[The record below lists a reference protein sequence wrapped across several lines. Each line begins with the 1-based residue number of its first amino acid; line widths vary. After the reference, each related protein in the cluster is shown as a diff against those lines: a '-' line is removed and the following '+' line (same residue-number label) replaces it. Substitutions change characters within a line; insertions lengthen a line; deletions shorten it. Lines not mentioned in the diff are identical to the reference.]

1 MIRESLLEAD
11 RITHRMDEL
20 RMEGVAENDQQM
32 LDLSMEKAKA
42 LRPCVNLTAED
53 KVFLARKI
61 ERPHIDD
68 FIGALF
74 TDFFQQKGD
83 HLYDDDPAI
92 YGGIARFHG
101 VPVSVVGH
109 RKGHTAEENVA
120 YNFGMAK
127 PEGYRKALRIM
138 EQAEKFGRPII
149 TFIDTPGAFPGIDA
163 EEHGQ
168 GEAIARNMARMSSF
182 HVPIISI
189 VTGEGSSGGALAIGV
204 CNRLLMLEYAVYSV
218 LSPEGFASI
227 LWKDSGRH
235 AEACDIMKLTADD
248 IRDAGVCDE
257 VIPEPL
263 GGGQENPKRLYGSMD
278 MAIEKNLS
286 TLMAMSPE
294 ELLRDR
300 RKKFREMQ

>member
-1 MIRESLLEAD
+1 MIRESLMEVG
-11 RITHRMDEL
+11 RINMRMEEL
-20 RMEGVAENDQQM
+20 RSKGRAEDDQEM
-32 LDLSMEKAKA
+32 LDLSMEKARM

-68 FIGALF
+68 FIKALF
-74 TDFFQQKGD
+74 TDFFEQRGD

-101 VPVSVVGH
+101 IPVSVVGH

-138 EQAEKFGRPII
+138 DQAEKFGRPII

-168 GEAIARNMARMSSF
+168 GEAIARNMARMSSY
-182 HVPIISI
+182 HVPVISI
-189 VTGEGSSGGALAIGV
+189 VTGEGSSGGALALGV

-227 LWKDSGRH
+227 LWKDSSRH
-235 AEACDIMKLTADD
+235 AEACEIMKLTADD
-248 IRDAGVCDE
+248 IREAHVADE

-263 GGGQENPKRLYGSMD
+263 GGGQENPRRLYGSMD

-286 TLMAMSPE
+286 ALMAMSPG

-300 RKKFREMQ
+300 RRKFRGMQ

>member
-1 MIRESLLEAD
+1 MIRDSLLKAD
-11 RITHRMDEL
+11 RVEKKIDEL
-20 RMEGVAENDQQM
+20 RKNGLTENDKELQR
-32 LDLSMEKAKA
+32 LYMEKAHA

-68 FIGALF
+68 FIKALF
-74 TDFFQQKGD
+74 TDFFEQKGD

-101 VPVSVVGH
+101 IPVSVVGH
-109 RKGHTAEENVA
+109 RKGHSAEENVA

-138 EQAEKFGRPII
+138 DQAEKFKRPII
-149 TFIDTPGAFPGIDA
+149 TFIDTPGAYPGIDA

-168 GEAIARNMARMSSF
+168 GEAIARNMAKMSGY
-182 HVPIISI
+182 HVPVISV
-189 VTGEGSSGGALAIGV
+189 VTGEGNSGGALAIGV

-227 LWKDSGRH
+227 LWKDSARH
-235 AEACDIMKLTADD
+235 GEACDIMKLTADD
-248 IRDAGVCDE
+248 IRKAGVADE
-257 VIPEPL
+257 VIAEPL

-278 MAIEKNLS
+278 MAIEKALS
-286 TLMAMSPE
+286 ELMSMTPE
-294 ELLRDR
+294 ELLTDR
-300 RKKFREMQ
+300 RRKFRQMG